1 MIIKVDEIEKRA
13 RIEFNHEDFILCES
27 DNKDL
32 GDYSLNH
39 RIYLDYKDSIQ
50 VGMPC
55 IYLRESEAKRLETI
69 LDKTY

>member
-1 MIIKVDEIEKRA
+1 MIIKIDEIEKRA

-27 DNKDL
+27 DNRSL

-39 RIYLDYKDSIQ
+39 RIYLDYKNDVQ

-55 IYLRESEAKRLETI
+55 IYLSENEAKKLETI
-69 LDKTY
+69 VDKNY